1 MMIETAFTP
10 LQSLG
15 GGILIGLA
23 SVLLM
28 ATIGRIMGATG
39 ILAGL
44 LQPVDMADWSWRA
57 ALMLG
62 MVSGPAAVLLVT
74 GQMPVVQ
81 VPISTTMLIV
91 GGFIVGLGVTFGSG
105 CTSGHG
111 VCGMARLS
119 PRSIAATLTF
129 MLTTAITVY
138 VIRHVIGA

>member
-1 MMIETAFTP
+1 MIETTFTP

-15 GGILIGLA
+15 GGALIGLA
-23 SVLLM
+23 TVLLM
-28 ATIGRIMGATG
+28 ATMGRIMGATG

-44 LQPVDMADWSWRA
+44 LQPTDRHDWSWRA
-57 ALMLG
+57 AILLG
-62 MVSGPAAVLLVT
+62 MISGPIVINMLT
-74 GQMPVVQ
+74 GEMPQVQ
-81 VPISTTMLIV
+81 VPISTTMLVV
-91 GGFIVGLGVTFGSG
+91 GGFIVGIGVTFGAG

-138 VIRHVIGA
+138 VIRHVLGA